1 MKTPKMVSI
10 PAILLHEME
19 RLAKNRHAVVAFKLA
34 SATSIDSCYSEDSL
48 EILRK
53 QEAAWASLHKDLET
67 AAND

>member
-10 PAILLHEME
+10 PAVLLYEME

-34 SATSIDSCYSEDSL
+34 SATSIDSEDSL
-48 EILRK
+48 KILRN
-53 QEAAWASLHKDLET
+53 QEAAWHSLHKDLET